1 MNPESSTNTG
11 TSDSASAAAPAPVAW
26 PKMTRRAL
34 ISRGIVGGAAAGL
47 TSLMPVFDQK
57 ALAQGATLPKRLLLV
72 YWSGGTS
79 FSNYLP
85 TGTVDN
91 WQLSTQMKALE
102 PYKQKMTVFANMR
115 RAQDNAKG
123 SHQAGTSGIWTAARM
138 LGTGTGAWVSHPSID
153 SIINKMVPQPTPIP
167 VLNLDA
173 MSQDP
178 GNLRGNTTYDM
189 DCRPIHGEMDPSA
202 AFDRLFTNGIVA
214 PVGGGG
220 GGDPMA
226 GEKLR
231 ARRKSVL
238 DLVRFE
244 LQGLQGRLGGQDKKK
259 LDQHLDQL
267 RTAEQRL
274 SMPLG
279 TSSAAVAGY
288 TPPTRDSVPKLGF
301 TFKDQDNFPKI
312 VLSQMDMAVAAL
324 AADRSRLVTLQL
336 NQGNG
341 DIIYRWLGVTTPHH
355 ALTHAGDQNAGLGAI
370 QRWYYE
376 QFAYMLGKMDSV
388 KEGNGTLLD
397 NTLVVIANEFISA
410 TAHDT
415 DPWPVFLAGSGA
427 GKFKTGRYIQYPQ
440 VSDGER
446 LFPGAPATQ
455 TNQPFHTQ
463 FLTSICHYMGAMVP
477 RVGDPSCGPAGPLP
491 DLV

>member
-1 MNPESSTNTG
+1 MSVEMK
-11 TSDSASAAAPAPVAW
+11 PV
-26 PKMTRRAL
+26 KTITKGLSRRAL
-34 ISRGIVGGAAAGL
+34 IQRGLAGGVVAGL
-47 TSLMPVFDQK
+47 SPLMPVFERK
-57 ALAQGATLPKRLLLV
+57 AEAQAQAGLPKRLLLV

-79 FSNYLP
+79 FGSYLP
-85 TGTVDN
+85 TGTETN
-91 WQLSTQMKALE
+91 FTLSTQMKALE
-102 PYKQKMTVFANMR
+102 PYKQKLTIFANIR

-153 SIINKMVPQPTPIP
+153 TIINKAVPQQTDVP

-178 GNLRGNTTYDM
+178 GNLRGNTTYDV
-189 DCRPIHGEMDPSA
+189 DGRPIHGEMDPSRT
-202 AFDRLFTNGIVA
+202 FDRLFTNGIVT
-214 PVGGGG
+214 PVGGTA
-220 GGDPMA
+220 DPMA
-226 GEKLR
+226 GDKLR
-231 ARRKSVL
+231 AQRKSVL

-244 LQGLQGRLGGQDKKK
+244 LQGLQSRLGGQDRKK
-259 LDQHLDQL
+259 LDQHLEQL
-267 RTAEQRL
+267 RSAETRL
-274 SMPLG
+274 SAPVG
-279 TSSAAVAGY
+279 GGSGAVPGY
-288 TPPTRDSVPKLGF
+288 RPPTKDSVPKLEF
-301 TFKDQDNFPKI
+301 TFSAQDNYPKI
-312 VLSQMDMAVAAL
+312 VQLQMDMAVAAL

-341 DIIYRWLGVTTPHH
+341 DIIYRWIGVNTPHH
-355 ALTHAGDQNAGLGAI
+355 ALTHKGDNDPGLGAI

-376 QFAYMLGKMDSV
+376 QFATLLARMDAV

-397 NTLVVIANEFISA
+397 NTLVVIGNEFISA

-427 GKFKTGRYIQYPQ
+427 GKFKTGRFIQYPLAGQ
-440 VSDGER
+440 GAER
-446 LFPGAPATQ
+446 LFPGAPDTQ

-491 DLV
+491 ELG

>member
-1 MNPESSTNTG
+1 MKPVTMKPVTTTPSSG
-11 TSDSASAAAPAPVAW
+11 IS
-26 PKMTRRAL
+26 RRAL
-34 ISRGIVGGAAAGL
+34 ISRGIAGGAAAGL
-47 TSLMPVFDQK
+47 TSLMPIFEGR
-57 ALAQGATLPKRLLLV
+57 ARAQGNTALPKRLLLV

-79 FSNYLP
+79 FGNYLP
-85 TGTVDN
+85 TGTETN
-91 WQLSTQMKALE
+91 FTLSPQMKALE
-102 PYKQKMTVFANMR
+102 PYKQKLTIFANMR
-115 RAQDNAKG
+115 RSQDNAKG

-153 SIINKMVPQPTPIP
+153 SIINKMVPQQTPIP

-189 DCRPIHGEMDPSA
+189 DCRPIRGEMDPSA

-220 GGDPMA
+220 DPMA
-226 GEKLR
+226 GDKLR

-244 LQGLQGRLGGQDKKK
+244 LQGLQTRLGGQDRKK

-267 RTAEQRL
+267 RSAEQRL
-274 SMPLG
+274 SAPVSMG
-279 TSSAAVAGY
+279 SGAVPGY

-312 VLSQMDMAVAAL
+312 VQLQMDMAVSAL

-341 DIIYRWLGVTTPHH
+341 DIIYRWLGVNTPHH
-355 ALTHAGDQNAGLGAI
+355 ALTHAGDQNVGLGAI

-376 QFAYMLGKMDSV
+376 QFATLLARMEAV

-397 NTLVVIANEFISA
+397 NTLVVIGNEFVSA

-415 DPWPVFLAGSGA
+415 DPWPIMLAGSGA
-427 GKFKTGRYIQYPQ
+427 GRFKTGRFINYPQ
-440 VSDGER
+440 VNDAER

-491 DLV
+491 ELV